1 MSLTQFSEPA
11 SRPLAEQ
18 HVLVI
23 RLSAMGDVAI
33 MAPVLNA
40 LLKQHP
46 QLSVTLL
53 TLAKWAPIFAAIPR
67 LKTVPVETKGI
78 HKGIIGLWR
87 LSQSLKKEGF
97 IAIADLHGV
106 LRSRLLCFFLFLSGH
121 KYARIVKGRAE
132 KKALTRLENK
142 IFKPLKHSSIR
153 YGEVFAKL
161 GFPIT
166 LDPST
171 VLSKPPKKP
180 ETTGAD
186 QSNFT
191 TIGVAPFAAHKG
203 KQYPLDLM
211 IQALEIFSRLAGK
224 DQKEIRFVFF
234 GGGPVET
241 PKIKALCKQFPH
253 SSHGLSL
260 SFEQELQV
268 IAHLDFMV
276 AMDSGNAHLAAMY
289 AVPTLTLWGNT
300 HPYAGFAP
308 VFQTEKNRLLSDRI
322 TYPGL
327 PTSVFGKEV
336 PKGYEKVMESI
347 APAEVAE
354 KMSALLREASAD

>member
-87 LSQSLKKEGF
+87 LIQSL
-97 IAIADLHGV
+97 
-106 LRSRLLCFFLFLSGH
+106 
-121 KYARIVKGRAE
+121 

-171 VLSKPPKKP
+171 VLPKPPKNL
-180 ETTGAD
+180 EITGAD
-186 QSNFT
+186 QSNYT
-191 TIGVAPFAAHKG
+191 TIGIAPFAAHKG
-203 KQYPLDLM
+203 KQYPLELM

-224 DQKEIRFVFF
+224 DQKKIRFVFF

-308 VFQTEKNRLLSDRI
+308 VFQTEKNRLLSDRT

-327 PTSVFGKEV
+327 PTAVFGKEE

-347 APAEVAE
+347 APAAVAE